1 MSDDRDREEQLAERL
16 LAEDGLGGGAAPE
29 SGEARHGDAWLAAL
43 LEQERATEAR
53 VRRVAVGAWSAVL
66 ALVPLLGIAF
76 FVRRVGGGLS
86 VEVIRAFAIVAG
98 IFAILAFVL
107 AMMTTVAWLFRSRAA
122 SLAVLERRL
131 AALEELLRR
140 GR

>member
-1 MSDDRDREEQLAERL
+1 MNDDRDQQLAQRL
-16 LAEDGLGGGAAPE
+16 LAEDGLGRDEAPGV
-29 SGEARHGDAWLAAL
+29 GEARGGDAWLAAL
-43 LEQERATEAR
+43 LAQERAIEER
-53 VRRVAVGAWSAVL
+53 VRRVAVGAWSLVA

-76 FVRRVGGGLS
+76 FIRRVGGGLS
-86 VEVIRAFAIVAG
+86 VEVIRAIAIVAG
-98 IFAILAFVL
+98 IFAILAFVI